1 MACKGT
7 FMRLRNADQI
17 TCSQVTVTPLNPN
30 PPGLGHTFDNESGL
44 SNLFGCDVPPP
55 SM

>member
-30 PPGLGHTFDNESGL
+30 PPSLGHIFDNESGL